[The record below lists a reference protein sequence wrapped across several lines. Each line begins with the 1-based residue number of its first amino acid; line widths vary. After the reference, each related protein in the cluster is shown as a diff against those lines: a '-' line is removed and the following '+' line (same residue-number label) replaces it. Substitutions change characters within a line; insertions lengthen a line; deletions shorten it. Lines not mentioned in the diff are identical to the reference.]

1 MNTDGFVCG
10 TVTGWTWSW
19 SFLGTPTSSWPS
31 IVSSLFRALLPTEG
45 DTELWPVFLSEPWR
59 WSCTWTSYLSRA
71 DRFTSSPKRTT
82 SPLTSKKS
90 PWPKVSS
97 DCSSEVKNKQT
108 KARIRSQT
116 SADVSTSGKKRA
128 ISRFWCVFVTSVAFV
143 SFLLARRQR
152 SAHGKAMACR
162 LYCFADKRISRI
174 TSKLILGEIFDT
186 RSARCDQ
193 GRVSESGLCKNSE

>member
-19 SFLGTPTSSWPS
+19 SFLGAPTSSWPS
-31 IVSSLFRALLPTEG
+31 ISPHFRVKKNTVSLLCVAGGRVLSQTMKLSQRISVCRPTFAHCCRRKE
-45 DTELWPVFLSEPWR
+45 DPTELWPVFLSEPWR

-116 SADVSTSGKKRA
+116 SADVSTSEKKRA

-143 SFLLARRQR
+143 SFFIG
-152 SAHGKAMACR
+152 SKAEVR
-162 LYCFADKRISRI
+162 PR
-174 TSKLILGEIFDT
+174 
-186 RSARCDQ
+186 
-193 GRVSESGLCKNSE
+193 